1 MEFRKGGK
9 GIGDRGEGNF
19 KRVAFSSS
27 SSFAAAAV
35 GAFRREKEKL
45 IVLFIAP

>member
-1 MEFRKGGK
+1 MEFGKGVK

-27 SSFAAAAV
+27 SAAAV

>member
-27 SSFAAAAV
+27 SFAAAV